1 MTGMAKSI
9 KKYSK
14 SLGKQYLKRIIKSSK
29 YDSIYEDEQNIYIV
43 V

>member
-14 SLGKQYLKRIIKSSK
+14 SLGKQYLKRIIKLTK
-29 YDSIYEDEQNIYIV
+29 YDSIYEDE
-43 V
+43 